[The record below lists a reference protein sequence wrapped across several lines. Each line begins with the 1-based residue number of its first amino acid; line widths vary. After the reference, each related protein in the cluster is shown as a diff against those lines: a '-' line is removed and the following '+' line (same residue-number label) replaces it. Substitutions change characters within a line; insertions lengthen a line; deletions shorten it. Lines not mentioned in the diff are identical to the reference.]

1 MLLSD
6 MSSGVEVKAEKLF
19 SREQKAF
26 LTFLSSASGS
36 QSKAILSTL
45 SSEQVKFICEIAYN
59 LLNLPP
65 LSQLKTGDLS
75 TLSDT
80 RQTTLHKAAAAAA
93 APVLKKLASFPLR
106 RRQALLPS
114 SSSAAAAAAA
124 ALSLRGRRKLI
135 SDNYKLISKIIRGIT
150 PHLLDM

>member
-59 LLNLPP
+59 LLNL

-80 RQTTLHKAAAAAA
+80 RQTTLHKAAAAA

-114 SSSAAAAAAA
+114 SSSAAAAAAV
-124 ALSLRGRRKLI
+124 LSLRGRRKLI